1 MIFSSNHTSTPMPS
15 RLTGYFYAKKWA
27 YRYSFNGQERDDE
40 IAGAG
45 NIMTA
50 EFWEYDTRLG
60 RRWNLDPVE
69 YPWQSGYSTF
79 NNNPNY
85 FNDPF
90 GLEGEKPGEQRT
102 TSEGCNEVFNGKS
115 WQDDQSS
122 LKEILVTA
130 ARPQSKILKFLGEM
144 DDAIHNP
151 NSTTSQ
157 IGQGIGRTITEF
169 HPAVPIYNIG
179 SRNGWWGNGNNFWD
193 EQSNVIEASFDY
205 ITFIPGGNLLKQAKY
220 LRLLGKYKNSVNLN
234 SAASDIISKGFHF
247 NVKLEDGVKVEI
259 ALTLTKAGDI
269 ILIPARSMDA
279 ANSAAHEAMEA
290 VDVMLNNPSFRK
302 KVSNISEGLINN
314 IELKNSPER
323 LQELQS
329 IYNYFK

>member
-1 MIFSSNHTSTPMPS
+1 LISTFSIGFPLSISC
-15 RLTGYFYAKKWA
+15 KKV

-50 EFWEYDTRLG
+50 EFWEYDTRLA

-151 NSTTSQ
+151 NSTISQ

-179 SRNGWWGNGNNFWD
+179 SRDGWWGNGNNVWD
-193 EQSNVIEASFDY
+193 EKSTELEAGLDY
-205 ITFIPGGNLLKQAKY
+205 LFVLGGSKKQLA
-220 LRLLGKYKNSVNLN
+220 RLLGIYQKQVKFTTVASDVINNGLHFKFEKIHVALKVSDKGEILLGPAMKAD
-234 SAASDIISKGFHF
+234 AASGNI
-247 NVKLEDGVKVEI
+247 
-259 ALTLTKAGDI
+259 
-269 ILIPARSMDA
+269 
-279 ANSAAHEAMEA
+279 HEAIYA
-290 VDVMLNNPSFRK
+290 VGVVLQDSKLRQKVIDTATGFLNDGNLVK
-302 KVSNISEGLINN
+302 Y
-314 IELKNSPER
+314 PER
-323 LQELQS
+323 IKEIEGIIKALKEW
-329 IYNYFK
+329 N